1 MEANDY
7 GVVYVLTNPV
17 MPGLVKIGM
26 TKRGDVAKR
35 MKELYKTG
43 VPVPF
48 ECAYACKV
56 KSDACSRIELAMH
69 RTFEKKRVNDS
80 REFFKIP
87 PEKVIYILEAFNEGD
102 LTSEI
107 VEIQEQIRKR
117 RPPLDYHRMGI
128 ADGEVLTYDFD
139 PSITVTV
146 ASDKKVIYD
155 GKETSLTAATKQ
167 ILGVTRDLQPTTY
180 WSYRGKN
187 LKDIYEETFK
197 D

>member
-48 ECAYACKV
+48 ECAYACQV
-56 KSDACSRIELAMH
+56 NNDVCLEIERALHLM
-69 RTFEKKRVNDS
+69 FEKKRVNDS
-80 REFFKIP
+80 REFFKVA
-87 PEKVIYILEAFNEGD
+87 PEKVIPLLQVFSKGEV
-102 LTSEI
+102 T
-107 VEIQEQIRKR
+107 VEIREQIRKR

-128 ADGEVLTYDFD
+128 AEGEVLTYDFD
-139 PSITVTV
+139 PSVTVTV
-146 ASDKKVIYD
+146 AGDKKVIYD

-167 ILGVTRDLQPTTY
+167 ILGVTRELQPTGY